1 MKYLKW
7 IIAIPLV
14 LLVVLFAHYT
24 LPSRDIVRIVGTD
37 VKRMDIGS
45 SSLFWAAPDAGTNNN
60 WTRDVRFINTVW
72 PDGEPRVYR
81 NEDTDW
87 GWPPYFKFDSS
98 NITAQAQDLAKK
110 PDDVWVAVTHYG
122 WRIKLFTI
130 FPNAIS
136 IQQVSGPDVFLVPW
150 FNIIFLL
157 VLLAI
162 AYLVFRGIRAFKRT
176 RIDPVVADIDEFM
189 DDFGENAGEVHAEA
203 HKRASAAGSGFRRWF
218 RRWFGSSGKSD
229 RKSR

>member
-1 MKYLKW
+1 MKVIKW
-7 IIAIPLV
+7 IVGIPLLLIV
-14 LLVVLFAHYT
+14 LAFTHYT
-24 LPSRDIVRIVGTD
+24 LPGRDIVRIVGTD

-45 SSLFWAAPDAGTNNN
+45 SSWFWAAPDAGTNTN

-72 PDGEPRVYR
+72 PDGKPRVYR

-110 PDDVWVAVTHYG
+110 PGDVWVAVTHYG

-136 IQQVSGPDVFLVPW
+136 IRQVEGPDVFLIPW
-150 FNIIFLL
+150 FNILFFI
-157 VLLAI
+157 VVAAI
-162 AYLVFRGIRAFKRT
+162 LFIAVRAISVFKRM
-176 RIDPVVADIDEFM
+176 RVDPIVDGI
-189 DDFGENAGEVHAEA
+189 DDFIDDVGENAEQTHSRVKKNVTTAT
-203 HKRASAAGSGFRRWF
+203 SGFRRWLK
-218 RRWFGSSGKSD
+218 RWFG
-229 RKSR
+229 

>member
-1 MKYLKW
+1 MRALKW
-7 IIAIPLV
+7 IIGIPLV
-14 LLVVLFAHYT
+14 LILLAFTHYT

-45 SSLFWAAPDAGTNNN
+45 SSWFWAAPDAGTNKN

-72 PDGEPRVYR
+72 PNGEPRVYR

-110 PDDVWVAVTHYG
+110 DGDVWVAVTHYG

-136 IQQVSGPDVFLVPW
+136 IKEVEGPDVFLIPW
-150 FNIIFLL
+150 FNILFLAVVAL
-157 VLLAI
+157 ILFVAARALAI
-162 AYLVFRGIRAFKRT
+162 FKRDHV
-176 RIDPVVADIDEFM
+176 DPIVDKV
-189 DDFGENAGEVHAEA
+189 DDFVDDVSENAEQA
-203 HKRASAAGSGFRRWF
+203 HKTVRENATTATSGFRRWLK
-218 RRWFGSSGKSD
+218 RWFG
-229 RKSR
+229 